1 MARSHSLARRHSSR
15 HLGSPRRHRHHR
27 TTVNGRRSRSRSLTP
42 TPHTRRNSKDVTD
55 PFIDALLRY
64 NKKGK
69 QGKELSGPLRA
80 YYRAGKLI
88 PRVVDPW
95 LKIDQIFMTALPLE
109 GLMQV
114 ERDEPD
120 DEVED
125 LELKNHQ
132 QNLHHAAFKKII
144 MLAPDML
151 TKIKM
156 LCRPLPG
163 HKTFNDV
170 LLQNFIDLLSKA
182 AASARTADTHKVSTS
197 ICELMLEFSD
207 DCATLPIPF
216 QKPVR
221 GWEHF
226 DTGCLNCPARY
237 YNDYDT
243 DLLAQLKSGGI
254 EVTADDFPAFMY
266 DASLMD
272 DDDILAGLC
281 RGFLLIRTVRHIF
294 FGSGVPRMK
303 KPGTKPT
310 VGEKLGV
317 KVITPEMIAYAACQA
332 RHALS
337 SAEEWPNQDM
347 LFVPQDFYYNVLF
360 LFEDIESQWCQET
373 LNFWQQTFFT
383 HNGHTRSKARLTVP
397 PLDPDSNMAKLKA
410 LRDQQRRQRQDDL
423 DDFRSDEDEGPSDRG
438 RRNRITSA
446 TKRCRRPQIIE
457 SEDEDDDAA
466 PGDRRNDGDDHVG
479 DGDTAGSN

>member
-1 MARSHSLARRHSSR
+1 MARSSLLSRRHSSR
-15 HLGSPRRHRHHR
+15 RSRSPRRHRHHR
-27 TTVNGRRSRSRSLTP
+27 TNSPRSKSPGHTSLR
-42 TPHTRRNSKDVTD
+42 TRRNSDAVASEKD
-55 PFIDALLRY
+55 PFIEALLRY

-69 QGKELSGPLRA
+69 QGKELTGPLRA

-88 PRVVDPW
+88 PRVVNPW

-125 LELKNHQ
+125 PESKSHQ
-132 QNLHHAAFKKII
+132 ENLHHAAFNKIL

-182 AASARTADTHKVSTS
+182 ASSARTADTHKVSTS
-197 ICELMLEFSD
+197 ICELMVESSED
-207 DCATLPIPF
+207 RVTLPIPF
-216 QKPVR
+216 QKPLR
-221 GWEHF
+221 GWEHL
-226 DTGCLNCPARY
+226 DTGCFNCPSRY
-237 YNDYDT
+237 FNDYDT
-243 DLLAQLKSGGI
+243 DMLAELKSGEL

-266 DASLMD
+266 DLSLRD
-272 DDDILAGLC
+272 DEDILAGLC

-294 FGSGVPRMK
+294 FGSGVPKLK

-310 VGEKLGV
+310 IGEKLGV
-317 KVITPEMIAYAACQA
+317 KVITPEMIAYAACQ
-332 RHALS
+332 
-337 SAEEWPNQDM
+337 
-347 LFVPQDFYYNVLF
+347 
-360 LFEDIESQWCQET
+360 
-373 LNFWQQTFFT
+373 
-383 HNGHTRSKARLTVP
+383 NGHARSKARLTVP
-397 PLDPDSNMAKLKA
+397 PLDPESNMAKLKA
-410 LRDQQRRQRQDDL
+410 LRDQQRRQRQE
-423 DDFRSDEDEGPSDRG
+423 DFRSDDDEGPSDRG
-438 RRNRITSA
+438 RRNHLRSA

-457 SEDEDDDAA
+457 SEDEDDDEA
-466 PGDRRNDGDDHVG
+466 PEDRRNDGADHVG
-479 DGDTAGSN
+479 DGDTPGSPN